1 MPSADETTHSSTT
14 AALWPPH
21 RSCGSH
27 YRDAVNEPPSQA
39 SAEGEARAERL
50 VLFTDAV
57 AAIAITLLVLPLVD
71 AVPEAI
77 ATGEPSIDVF
87 TENWPQI
94 FSFLLSF
101 FVISRLWSVH
111 HQLFDGVVALR
122 RGVLTLNM
130 LWVLT
135 IVALPFATELTGG
148 YGEDRFAVLFYLGT
162 ILASSICL
170 AALGVAIRG
179 RLVVGS
185 AIATGLLAVAFL
197 LAVLVPAT
205 GYLGLLLLILTPL
218 VERVWQRWHPDEQVV

>member
-1 MPSADETTHSSTT
+1 MNERPSEPSAQG
-14 AALWPPH
+14 AAP
-21 RSCGSH
+21 
-27 YRDAVNEPPSQA
+27 
-39 SAEGEARAERL
+39 RAERL

-77 ATGEPSIDVF
+77 AAGETSIEVITD
-87 TENWPQI
+87 NWPQI

-101 FVISRLWSVH
+101 FVISRLWSAH
-111 HQLFDGVVALR
+111 HQLFDGVIALR

-135 IVALPFATELTGG
+135 IVALPFATEMTGS
-148 YGEDRFAVLFYLGT
+148 YDADRFAVLFYLGT
-162 ILASSICL
+162 ILASSACL

-179 RLVVGS
+179 RLVIG
-185 AIATGLLAVAFL
+185 AATATGLLAAAFL

-205 GYLGLLLLILTPL
+205 GYLGLLLLILSPL
-218 VERVWQRWHPDEQVV
+218 VERVWQRWRPDEQVT